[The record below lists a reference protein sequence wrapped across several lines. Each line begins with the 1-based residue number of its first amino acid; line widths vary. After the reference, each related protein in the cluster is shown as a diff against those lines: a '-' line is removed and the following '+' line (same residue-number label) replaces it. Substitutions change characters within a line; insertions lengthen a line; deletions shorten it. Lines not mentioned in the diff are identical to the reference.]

1 MPIIQQHPALRDAYF
16 SIFMLIL
23 SFLNIFYSYLSIE
36 KKKKSNQNTNSLTGY
51 SYTNHPFP
59 THCPSMFY
67 LSEFQCVWTSVLVR
81 QAKKPTHF
89 TDQNSR
95 LGWYKSWSLLII
107 RKDWISTMD
116 GCQKRLNYKLSIQTR
131 MRWKFHG
138 ATSRSV
144 ISTYCTSRC
153 SQWLG

>member
-36 KKKKSNQNTNSLTGY
+36 KKNSNQNTNSLTGY

-67 LSEFQCVWTSVLVR
+67 LSEFQYVWASVLVQ
-81 QAKKPTHF
+81 QAKKLTHF
-89 TDQNSR
+89 MFQSSSLSPWMIQILKFTYHSER
-95 LGWYKSWSLLII
+95 LDFNNGWVSKEAEL
-107 RKDWISTMD
+107 
-116 GCQKRLNYKLSIQTR
+116 
-131 MRWKFHG
+131 
-138 ATSRSV
+138 
-144 ISTYCTSRC
+144 
-153 SQWLG
+153 